1 MFGSQIIHDID
12 CLATEVSGDYLA
24 HVLQLLSSCSSEV
37 LDLVKQSILDGG
49 KSLSTL
55 LPIAINT
62 IVDALVEKAVEVRLT
77 FPTILYHFIM
87 QMFCGMLVLCSFDFR
102 EFK

>member
-1 MFGSQIIHDID
+1 MQIIHDIN
-12 CLATEVSGDYLA
+12 CLATVVSGDYLT

-49 KSLSTL
+49 RSLSTL
-55 LPIAINT
+55 LPIAIKT

-77 FPTILYHFIM
+77 LYRILHQFIM
-87 QMFCGMLVLCSFDFR
+87 QWFEGCLVLCSFDFCIV
-102 EFK
+102 KLL